1 MKLSSETTALL
12 KTLSKLQSGLIIQ
25 PGNTIKVRTAAT
37 FALATVV
44 ETFPTEIR
52 ICNIQDFLHAAALF
66 KDPEFDFTA
75 EHIRIAE
82 ADGTAEVVYPQ
93 AQPGSP
99 VCLPFPNKMKP
110 IPPENV
116 TFAVRAEQWASL
128 RKALGNKD
136 RWQRRNLTITSD
148 GISVRL
154 IAKRGGNLV
163 EYSITVATPT
173 TGLKFKSVLD
183 SAHLL
188 MPAGPYQITV
198 TPTYAM
204 FQHNGGYD
212 LRYFVGVEIASSTWG
227 DKKTYLVAA
236 TKSMVHDCQ
245 FSVLAHS
252 PEEAEAIV
260 RQKPD
265 EECRWTA
272 APRIRTEF
280 KVVD

>member
-212 LRYFVGVEIASSTWG
+212 LRYFVGVEIALKYMGAKSFWSP
-227 DKKTYLVAA
+227 AA
-236 TKSMVHDCQ
+236 QVLVHDCQ
-245 FSVLAHS
+245 LSVLAHS
-252 PEEAEAIV
+252 PEEG
-260 RQKPD
+260 
-265 EECRWTA
+265 
-272 APRIRTEF
+272 
-280 KVVD
+280 